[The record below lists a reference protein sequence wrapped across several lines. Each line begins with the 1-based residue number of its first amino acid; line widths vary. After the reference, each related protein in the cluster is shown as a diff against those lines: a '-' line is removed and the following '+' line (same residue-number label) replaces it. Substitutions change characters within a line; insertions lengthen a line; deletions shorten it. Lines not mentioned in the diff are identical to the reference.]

1 MRMKFLDLEP
11 KSTNSLRSA
20 CLFQMLNGL
29 GLQLLSLKQ
38 PGYKLFRLSSG
49 SLLVVGATLLPST
62 IFFRYLLRDNLM
74 IEPSESSLELSKV
87 GGLSTFIAWLLL
99 ILN

>member
-1 MRMKFLDLEP
+1 MKFLDLEP

-29 GLQLLSLKQ
+29 GLQFLALKQ